1 LYLCEKSCQNHSNL
15 ENILCD
21 IENGLLRSLAEKWM
35 KNTNC
40 ILIFV
45 FLLPLEFPARIT
57 RKKGKERKRKRGRE
71 RKAETL
77 HSTYLHPYQ
86 YGQEGTGLPLLNG
99 HPALSFSI
107 QWSIT

>member
-1 LYLCEKSCQNHSNL
+1 
-15 ENILCD
+15 
-21 IENGLLRSLAEKWM
+21 M

-57 RKKGKERKRKRGRE
+57 RKKGKERKRGRE